1 MPGSMRSWQNSTIWT
16 LGRLD
21 RIAVRDLGAEE
32 SGEDETYS
40 RDDGE
45 NDDVLIASPGEREFG
60 LHQFEKSVEGEC
72 SQNEEQGDK
81 HRRKKYIYHNTA

>member
-32 SGEDETYS
+32 AREDETQYC
-40 RDDGE
+40 DDGE
-45 NDDVLIASPGEREFG
+45 YDHLLVACPAERELG
-60 LHQFEKSVEGEC
+60 LHQFKKAVEGEC

-81 HRRKKYIYHNTA
+81 HRT